1 MGPDAGDD
9 HVHCTR
15 TDRLMLHYLS
25 ILAILWIV
33 ALVVAPQQTLAATF
47 VAWQFGWQFL
57 EKFLS

>member
-1 MGPDAGDD
+1 
-9 HVHCTR
+9 
-15 TDRLMLHYLS
+15 MLHYLS

-47 VAWQFGWQFL
+47 VAWQFGWQIL